1 MQTQIQLTSKQAEYI
16 KNATHRWNIASG
28 AVRSGKSRMAVQYII
43 PQGILS
49 RTGRKGINLILGA
62 TRENLERNVLTPL
75 RDIWGTNVVGEINSK
90 NFTYIFRQKV
100 YCIGAEN
107 ARQVSKIRGSE
118 IKFCYI
124 DELVDVNE
132 DVFNMLKSR
141 LSLPYSE
148 CHAACNPAAPTHY
161 VKKFIDSAAKGVD
174 VYCLSWQIY
183 DNPYLPQDYVKALE
197 AEYDGTVYYDRYILG
212 KWTLAEGLIYPNYEK
227 AVVSASSLPSVA
239 SYDQYALSIDY
250 GTQNATAALLF
261 GRKGTSW
268 VLFREYRYSGR
279 DTGRQ
284 KTDAEYVDDM
294 LSFTEDI
301 PISEGDALE
310 VIIDPSAASF
320 IEAIRRTGRFKV
332 RKADND
338 VSNGVRC
345 TAVAMSNGTLQI
357 SDSCAGTLKEIQGYI
372 WDTSRDDVERPV
384 KVEDH
389 CMDAMRYF
397 VKTKRLTKPT
407 DNYISK
413 FGG

>member
-1 MQTQIQLTSKQAEYI
+1 MQTQIQLTTKQAEYI

-28 AVRSGKSRMAVQYII
+28 AVRSGKSHMAVQYVI

-49 RTGRKGINLILGA
+49 RAGRKGINLILGA

-75 RDIWGTNVVGEINSK
+75 RDIWGANVVGEINSK

-107 ARQVSKIRGSE
+107 PRQVSKIRGSE

-132 DVFNMLKSR
+132 DVFTMLKSR

-161 VKKFIDSAAKGVD
+161 VKKFIDSAANGVD
-174 VYCLSWQIY
+174 VYCLNWQIY
-183 DNPYLPQDYVKALE
+183 DNPYLPQDYIRALE
-197 AEYDGTVYYDRYILG
+197 AEYSGTVYYDRYILG
-212 KWTLAEGLIYPNYEK
+212 KWTLAEGLIYPNYE
-227 AVVSASSLPSVA
+227 AALVDASSLPPVGSFEGYV
-239 SYDQYALSIDY
+239 LSIDY

-261 GRKGTSW
+261 GLRDGTW
-268 VLFREYRYSGR
+268 YLFREYRYSGR
-279 DTGRQ
+279 DTGHQ
-284 KTDAEYVDDM
+284 KTDAEYTDDM
-294 LSFTEDI
+294 LAMVADI
-301 PISEGDALE
+301 GGE
-310 VIIDPSAASF
+310 VETVIDPSAASF
-320 IEAIRRTGRFKV
+320 IEAMRRTGKFRV
-332 RKADND
+332 RKADNSVLD
-338 VSNGVRC
+338 GIRFTS
-345 TAVAMSNGTLQI
+345 VAMSTGLLKISNKCQGTI
-357 SDSCAGTLKEIQGYI
+357 KELQGYI
-372 WDTSRDDVERPV
+372 WDTSREDIERPV

-397 VKTKRLTKPT
+397 VKTKRITKANT
-407 DNYISK
+407 SNYKSV